1 MKSLTFD
8 EIYQDLKSLEYD
20 YLQPTL
26 DRILAEEP
34 RYIENFNKVF
44 ANLTDNAYL
53 ELKQLF
59 MEFGL
64 DFIDFNKEIQA
75 KKKAIWKIRC
85 SLKDGYTL
93 VPLIASATFTALND
107 YIENLKKQRE
117 LGVTIADQGAYN
129 DETIKMINKINTLL
143 SGTQT
148 NYKYINLQTLKND
161 YNVKL
166 AQIAK
171 KYRISLGKFRA
182 FVAFEQI
189 FKTTKSSKKRKIKNN
204 LVKNAII

>member
-75 KKKAIWKIRC
+75 KKKSILHIYRFMKN
-85 SLKDGYTL
+85 GYTL
-93 VPLIASATFTALND
+93 APLIASATFTALND
-107 YIENLKKQRE
+107 YIENLKKQKE
-117 LGVTIADQGAYN
+117 LGIPIVDIDNIHGK
-129 DETIKMINKINTLL
+129 ETIETLNKISSILN
-143 SGTQT
+143 QT
-148 NYKYINLQTLKND
+148 NSNYKYINLQALKND

-189 FKTTKSSKKRKIKNN
+189 FKTTKSSKKRKIK
-204 LVKNAII
+204 II

>member
-64 DFIDFNKEIQA
+64 DFIDFNKEI
-75 KKKAIWKIRC
+75 
-85 SLKDGYTL
+85 
-93 VPLIASATFTALND
+93 
-107 YIENLKKQRE
+107 
-117 LGVTIADQGAYN
+117 
-129 DETIKMINKINTLL
+129 
-143 SGTQT
+143 
-148 NYKYINLQTLKND
+148 
-161 YNVKL
+161 
-166 AQIAK
+166 
-171 KYRISLGKFRA
+171 
-182 FVAFEQI
+182 
-189 FKTTKSSKKRKIKNN
+189 
-204 LVKNAII
+204 

>member
-75 KKKAIWKIRC
+75 KKKSILHIYRFMKN
-85 SLKDGYTL
+85 GYTL
-93 VPLIASATFTALND
+93 APLIASATFTALND
-107 YIENLKKQRE
+107 YIDSFKKQKE
-117 LGVTIADQGAYN
+117 LGISILDISNIHG

-171 KYRISLGKFRA
+171 KYRISIGNFRA
-182 FVAFEQI
+182 FVVFEQI
-189 FKTTKSSKKRKIKNN
+189 FKTNSKKKK
-204 LVKNAII
+204 

>member
-1 MKSLTFD
+1 
-8 EIYQDLKSLEYD
+8 
-20 YLQPTL
+20 
-26 DRILAEEP
+26 RILAEEP

-75 KKKAIWKIRC
+75 KKKSILHIYRFMKN
-85 SLKDGYTL
+85 GYTL
-93 VPLIASATFTALND
+93 APLIASATFTALND
-107 YIENLKKQRE
+107 YIENLKKQKE
-117 LGVTIADQGAYN
+117 LGVTIADHGAYN

-171 KYRISLGKFRA
+171 KYRISLGNFRA
-182 FVAFEQI
+182 FVVFEQI
-189 FKTTKSSKKRKIKNN
+189 FKTNSKKKK
-204 LVKNAII
+204 

>member
-117 LGVTIADQGAYN
+117 LGVTIADQGTYN

-148 NYKYINLQTLKND
+148 NYKYINLQALKND

-189 FKTTKSSKKRKIKNN
+189 FKTTKSSKKRKIK
-204 LVKNAII
+204 II

>member
-75 KKKAIWKIRC
+75 KKKSILHIYRFMKN
-85 SLKDGYTL
+85 GYTL
-93 VPLIASATFTALND
+93 APLIASATFTALND
-107 YIENLKKQRE
+107 YIDSFKKQKE
-117 LGVTIADQGAYN
+117 LGISILDISNIHG

-148 NYKYINLQTLKND
+148 NYKYINLQALKND

-171 KYRISLGKFRA
+171 KYRISLGNFRA
-182 FVAFEQI
+182 FVVFEQI
-189 FKTTKSSKKRKIKNN
+189 FKTNSKKKK
-204 LVKNAII
+204 

>member
-44 ANLTDNAYL
+44 VNLTDNAYL

-75 KKKAIWKIRC
+75 KKKSILHIYRFMKN
-85 SLKDGYTL
+85 GYTL
-93 VPLIASATFTALND
+93 APLIASATFTALND
-107 YIENLKKQRE
+107 YIDSFKKQKE
-117 LGVTIADQGAYN
+117 LGISILDISNIHG

-143 SGTQT
+143 NGTQT

-171 KYRISLGKFRA
+171 KYRISLGNFRA
-182 FVAFEQI
+182 FVVFEQI
-189 FKTTKSSKKRKIKNN
+189 FKTNSKKKK
-204 LVKNAII
+204 

>member
-75 KKKAIWKIRC
+75 KKKSILHIYRFMKN
-85 SLKDGYTL
+85 GYTL
-93 VPLIASATFTALND
+93 APLIASATFTALND

-148 NYKYINLQTLKND
+148 NYKYINLQALKND

-189 FKTTKSSKKRKIKNN
+189 FKTTKSSKKRKIK
-204 LVKNAII
+204 II

>member
-75 KKKAIWKIRC
+75 KKKSILHIYRFMKN
-85 SLKDGYTL
+85 GYTL
-93 VPLIASATFTALND
+93 APLIASATFTALND
-107 YIENLKKQRE
+107 YIDSFKKQKE
-117 LGVTIADQGAYN
+117 LGIN
-129 DETIKMINKINTLL
+129 IHSDETIKMINKINTLL
-143 SGTQT
+143 NGTQT
-148 NYKYINLQTLKND
+148 NYKYINLQALKND

-171 KYRISLGKFRA
+171 KYRISLGNFRA
-182 FVAFEQI
+182 FVVFEQI
-189 FKTTKSSKKRKIKNN
+189 FKTNSKKKK
-204 LVKNAII
+204 

>member
-75 KKKAIWKIRC
+75 KKKSILHIYRFMKN
-85 SLKDGYTL
+85 GYTL

-107 YIENLKKQRE
+107 YIDNLKKQRE
-117 LGVTIADQGAYN
+117 LGVTIADQGDYN

-143 SGTQT
+143 NGTQT

-171 KYRISLGKFRA
+171 KYRISLGNFRA
-182 FVAFEQI
+182 FVVFEQI
-189 FKTTKSSKKRKIKNN
+189 FKTNSKKKK
-204 LVKNAII
+204 

>member
-1 MKSLTFD
+1 MNSLTFD

-75 KKKAIWKIRC
+75 KKKSILHIYRFMKN
-85 SLKDGYTL
+85 GYTL
-93 VPLIASATFTALND
+93 APLIASATFTALND
-107 YIENLKKQRE
+107 YIDSFKKQKE
-117 LGVTIADQGAYN
+117 LGISILDISNIHG

-148 NYKYINLQTLKND
+148 DYKYINLQTLKND

-171 KYRISLGKFRA
+171 KYRISLGNFRA
-182 FVAFEQI
+182 FVVFEQI
-189 FKTTKSSKKRKIKNN
+189 FKTNSKKKK
-204 LVKNAII
+204 

>member
-26 DRILAEEP
+26 DRILAQEP

-53 ELKQLF
+53 ELKKLF

-75 KKKAIWKIRC
+75 KKKSILHIYRFMKN
-85 SLKDGYTL
+85 GYTL
-93 VPLIASATFTALND
+93 APLIASATFTALND
-107 YIENLKKQRE
+107 YIVSFKKQRE
-117 LGVTIADQGAYN
+117 LGISILDISNIHG

-143 SGTQT
+143 NGTQT

-171 KYRISLGKFRA
+171 KYRISLGNFRA
-182 FVAFEQI
+182 FVVFEQI
-189 FKTTKSSKKRKIKNN
+189 FKTNSKKKK
-204 LVKNAII
+204 